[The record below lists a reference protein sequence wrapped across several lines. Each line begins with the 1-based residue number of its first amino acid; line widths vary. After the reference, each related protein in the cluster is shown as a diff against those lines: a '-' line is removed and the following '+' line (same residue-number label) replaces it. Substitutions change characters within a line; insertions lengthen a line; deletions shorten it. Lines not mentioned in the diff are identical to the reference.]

1 VGKKIWGSDKVSI
14 ILLPSGDLG
23 RSILDLAQDWTRSWL
38 LTPAL
43 WMLADEVPDFDPSLD
58 SELQV
63 PPNLK
68 AYLLGRDQE
77 QNAVREEV
85 DVFWTL
91 GSQPFK
97 IVRFIAVRTEQSD
110 ELMRKTNLAAE
121 TSVKFISRATPEI
134 SSDAQKVS
142 GKSNFKKYNL
152 VISPTNDRSIL
163 EGVILGGWDANLI
176 AAAED
181 RSTPLSTDSFVKVGE
196 RFVGFALAHI
206 ATTAGLWAG
215 LDSSSAEIQ
224 GLDPNQLRQAC
235 LQRVFV
241 RGVTSDTLSADVAHW
256 ALHELNFSDS
266 DLGSSSAAGPNAKT
280 VPAEF
285 HEQYMNDLVDYI
297 LAGPTTSKDNFLY
310 SPFVGIPYGT
320 VKAPLFIRLLERIG
334 DMGSGLAGLPRWA
347 RATAEYR
354 MDLAMDDEAD
364 EQTLYK
370 GVPQRLAPKI
380 KLQPV
385 DVLVA
390 SQRQRLPMPASDLWR
405 HMRTAISS
413 AIDAPTSEHPVVLT
427 DPVDGKK
434 WVFASVDQVLPDPD
448 ALWSPKEL
456 VSGTKTEIKA
466 GISEV
471 RWLDAETAH
480 LNIANIYNRIDELAP
495 GIIDARN
502 QLAETQKLV
511 NDAIIERDAVIEDLD
526 FIQTELLK
534 DQQDAKK
541 ISNNHTH
548 KLPRA
553 LTDTAKRRS
562 EGGKSSKKFKPTHGK
577 ELEDFLDEENEKL
590 KVKFWH
596 RIFRRK
602 GRSKK

>member
-1 VGKKIWGSDKVSI
+1 
-14 ILLPSGDLG
+14 
-23 RSILDLAQDWTRSWL
+23 
-38 LTPAL
+38 
-43 WMLADEVPDFDPSLD
+43 
-58 SELQV
+58 
-63 PPNLK
+63 
-68 AYLLGRDQE
+68 
-77 QNAVREEV
+77 
-85 DVFWTL
+85 
-91 GSQPFK
+91 
-97 IVRFIAVRTEQSD
+97 
-110 ELMRKTNLAAE
+110 
-121 TSVKFISRATPEI
+121 
-134 SSDAQKVS
+134 
-142 GKSNFKKYNL
+142 
-152 VISPTNDRSIL
+152 
-163 EGVILGGWDANLI
+163 
-176 AAAED
+176 
-181 RSTPLSTDSFVKVGE
+181 
-196 RFVGFALAHI
+196 
-206 ATTAGLWAG
+206 
-215 LDSSSAEIQ
+215 
-224 GLDPNQLRQAC
+224 
-235 LQRVFV
+235 
-241 RGVTSDTLSADVAHW
+241 
-256 ALHELNFSDS
+256 
-266 DLGSSSAAGPNAKT
+266 
-280 VPAEF
+280 
-285 HEQYMNDLVDYI
+285 
-297 LAGPTTSKDNFLY
+297 
-310 SPFVGIPYGT
+310 
-320 VKAPLFIRLLERIG
+320 
-334 DMGSGLAGLPRWA
+334 
-347 RATAEYR
+347 
-354 MDLAMDDEAD
+354 
-364 EQTLYK
+364 
-370 GVPQRLAPKI
+370 
-380 KLQPV
+380 
-385 DVLVA
+385 
-390 SQRQRLPMPASDLWR
+390 
-405 HMRTAISS
+405 MRTAISS